1 MRWLQCSLTAAVLLT
16 TIVAASRAVAQGRP
30 TTEIVPQIEHSNV
43 ITSSVF
49 SPNGKWVL
57 TSSYDHTARLW
68 ETNTG
73 LLLREFRG
81 HTEAIYA
88 ATFSA
93 DGKFVLTGSHD
104 KSIKIWETATG
115 RLMRSIAHPGPYA
128 LVFAVAY
135 APDGRRVYSG
145 ALDGR
150 IRAWDA
156 PTDKLLRT
164 LEGHTSTVLS
174 IALSGDGKRLVSGSS
189 DKTLK
194 LWDAAAGKLIRTFVG
209 HMDTVASVAISA
221 DGQRVVS
228 GSSDGTAKI
237 WDAQTGRLIRTFD
250 AHVEQPTAKSKEE
263 TAARRVYAV
272 ALSPDGQ
279 RILSGGSSSLHI
291 WEIATGKLLQ
301 AHTELGLA
309 LTAAYAPDGKHLVT
323 GGFSKTKLW
332 EAATGQV
339 VRSFEGTANLYADA
353 KFTSDGEYII
363 TSARDLS
370 MKVWDPKS
378 GRLLHSHKAD
388 AIVGTLERSALWR
401 HFVAHG
407 PGAAPNF
414 ITAATATVQPILDEV
429 KSKGWNADIRSVA
442 HSADGGRIV
451 TVDAQRSIRVWDARS
466 GRLIRTFNGSE
477 PGARHWEYGK
487 VGLSPDGARLLTGA
501 FKTVKLYS
509 VDDGRLIRSSQ
520 GHEGGIAAISF
531 SADGRTALS
540 TGDDKIVKLWD
551 GRTGAPLRT
560 LRGHTNRMGEAVFSH
575 HNMYVA
581 SASDD
586 GTARLWDVQ
595 TGLEL
600 QTFVGLGAGVSA
612 VQFSPD
618 DKRLLTGSR
627 DGSVAIWDVAS
638 GQRLASILTGKDGD
652 WLAMSTDGFFTT
664 SHRDPKM
671 LAIVHGTEVTSIAQ
685 VHQSL
690 FNPDLLREALAG
702 DPRGEVAQAAQVIN
716 LDKVIESGPPP
727 AVDITSHAPTQK
739 TTSELETVTARVTDM
754 GKGVGRIEWRL
765 NGITVGVASKP
776 PGLGPHYEIKHTVAL
791 DRGEN
796 ILEVVAYNGSNLLAS
811 QTARVTIISESGP
824 TIIRPRLHV
833 LAIGINNYID
843 KGWHPPGAAGPVAYP
858 PLALAAKDA
867 TALAASLKQGNEKLY
882 ADVLVTTLV
891 NGAATIDGIER
902 AIDGI
907 AARMHQ
913 RDSFIFFAAAH
924 GTSDNG
930 RFYLIPQN
938 FQSGPGA
945 LQSSAIGQ
953 DRLQD
958 WIANKIK
965 AKRVVIL
972 LDTCESGAL
981 VAGHT
986 RSRTEGDNFEVGLG
1000 RLHEATGRPVLTAA
1014 ASGQFAHEGVIADSG
1029 ERHGIFT
1036 WALLDAFH
1044 RGDSDGN
1051 GTIELSELVAHV
1063 QRMVPEIASRFR
1075 GTGRASIEALGP
1087 VIGQQSARFGSR
1099 GEDYVLVERM
1109 R

>member
-1 MRWLQCSLTAAVLLT
+1 MRWLQCSLAAAALLTMTAAS
-16 TIVAASRAVAQGRP
+16 AAAQGRP

-43 ITSSVF
+43 ITASVF

-57 TSSYDHTARLW
+57 TSSYDYTARLW
-68 ETNTG
+68 ETSTG

-81 HTEAIYA
+81 HPEAVYA

-93 DGKFVLTGSHD
+93 DGKYVLTGSHD

-115 RLMRSIAHPGPYA
+115 TLMRSIAHPGPYT

-156 PTDKLLRT
+156 ATGKLLRT
-164 LEGHTSTVLS
+164 LEGHASTVLS
-174 IALSGDGKRLVSGSS
+174 IALSVDGTRLVSGSG

-194 LWDAAAGKLIRTFVG
+194 LWDAAGGKLIRTFNG
-209 HMDTVASVAISA
+209 HTDAVASVAISS
-221 DGQRVVS
+221 DGQRIAS
-228 GSSDGTAKI
+228 GSSDGTAKT

-250 AHVEQPTAKSKEE
+250 AYAGQPAATSKEE
-263 TAARRVYAV
+263 MAGRRVYAV

-291 WEIATGKLLQ
+291 WEIATGKLLR
-301 AHTELGLA
+301 AHTELGVA
-309 LTAAYAPDGKHLVT
+309 LTAAYAPDGKHLIT
-323 GGFSKTKLW
+323 GGFSRAKLW

-339 VRSFEGTANLYADA
+339 VRSFEGTSNLYADA
-353 KFTSDGEYII
+353 KFTADGEYILS
-363 TSARDLS
+363 SASDLS
-370 MKVWDPKS
+370 MKVWDPRS
-378 GRLLHSHKAD
+378 GRMLHSHKAD
-388 AIVGTLERSALWR
+388 GVVGTLERSALWR

-407 PGAAPNF
+407 PGAAPNS
-414 ITAATATVQPILDEV
+414 ITAATATIQPILDEV
-429 KSKGWNADIRSVA
+429 RSKGWNADIRSVA

-466 GRLIRTFNGSE
+466 GRLIRTFDGSE
-477 PGARHWEYGK
+477 PGARHWEYGN
-487 VGLSPDGARLLTGA
+487 VGLSPDGTRLLTGA

-520 GHEGGIAAISF
+520 GHEGGVTAISF

-540 TGDDKIVKLWD
+540 TGDDKTVKLWD
-551 GRTGAPLRT
+551 GRTGTPLRT
-560 LRGHTNRMGEAVFSH
+560 LRAHANRVAKAVFSH
-575 HNMYVA
+575 RGTYVA
-581 SASDD
+581 SASND

-595 TGLEL
+595 KGLAL
-600 QTFVGLGAGVSA
+600 QAFVGLGAGVSA

-618 DKRLLTGSR
+618 DKRLLTGSL
-627 DGSVAIWDVAS
+627 DGSVAIWDIAS
-638 GQRLASILTGKDGD
+638 GQRLASFLTGKDGD

-671 LAIVHGTEVTSIAQ
+671 LAIVRGTEVTSIAQ

-702 DPRGEVAQAAQVIN
+702 DPGGEVAQAARVIN
-716 LDKVIESGPPP
+716 LDKVVESGPPP
-727 AVDITSHAPTQK
+727 AVNITSHGPTHK
-739 TTSELETVTARVTDM
+739 STSELETVTARVTDM

-776 PGLGPHYEIKHTVAL
+776 PGSGPHYEIKHIVAL

-796 ILEVVAYNGSNLLAS
+796 IVEVAAYNASNLLAS
-811 QTARVTIISESGP
+811 PAARVKMFSESGP
-824 TIIRPRLHV
+824 AIVKSRLHV
-833 LAIGINNYID
+833 LVIGINNYID
-843 KGWHPPGAAGPVAYP
+843 KGWHPPGASGPVAFP

-867 TALAASLKQGNEKLY
+867 IGLAAALKQGSGKLY
-882 ADVLVTTLV
+882 ADVRVTTLV
-891 NGAATIDGIER
+891 DGAATIAGIER

-907 AARMHQ
+907 AAAMHP

-924 GTSDNG
+924 GTSENG

-958 WIANKIK
+958 WIANRIK

-986 RSRTEGDNFEVGLG
+986 RSRTEGDTFEVGLG

-1036 WALLDAFH
+1036 WALLDALR
-1044 RGDSDGN
+1044 RGDADGN
-1051 GTIELSELVAHV
+1051 GTIELSELAAHV
-1063 QRMVPEIASRFR
+1063 QRMVPEIASRFK
-1075 GTGRASIEALGP
+1075 GTGRASIEALAP

-1099 GEDYVLVERM
+1099 GEDYALVEKLR
-1109 R
+1109 

>member
-1 MRWLQCSLTAAVLLT
+1 MRWLQCSLTAAALV
-16 TIVAASRAVAQGRP
+16 IAATSSAAGGRP

-68 ETNTG
+68 EASTG
-73 LLLREFRG
+73 LLLREFRS
-81 HTEAIYA
+81 HTEAVYA

-93 DGKFVLTGSHD
+93 DGKYVITGSHD

-115 RLMRSIAHPGPYA
+115 RLMRSIAHTGPYT

-156 PTDKLLRT
+156 ATGKLLRT
-164 LEGHTSTVLS
+164 LEGHASTVQS
-174 IALSGDGKRLVSGSS
+174 IALSVDGTRLVSGGS

-194 LWDAAAGKLIRTFVG
+194 LWDAAGGKLIRTFIG
-209 HMDTVASVAISA
+209 HSDAVASVALSA
-221 DGQRVVS
+221 DGQRIVS

-237 WDAQTGRLIRTFD
+237 WDAQAGHLIRTFD
-250 AHVEQPTAKSKEE
+250 AYAGQPIAKTKGE
-263 TAARRVYAV
+263 TAGRRVYAV

-279 RILSGGSSSLHI
+279 QVLSGGSSALHT
-291 WEIATGKLLQ
+291 WEIATGKLLR

-309 LTAAYAPDGKHLVT
+309 LTAAYAPDGKHLIT
-323 GGFSKTKLW
+323 GGFSETKLW
-332 EAATGQV
+332 EAATGKV
-339 VRSFEGTANLYADA
+339 VRSFEGTSNLYADA
-353 KFTSDGEYII
+353 KFTADGEYII

-370 MKVWDPKS
+370 MKVWDPRS

-414 ITAATATVQPILDEV
+414 TTVATATIQPLLDEV
-429 KSKGWNADIRSVA
+429 RSKGWNADIRSVA

-451 TVDAQRSIRVWDARS
+451 TVDAQRSIRVWDAQS
-466 GRLIRTFNGSE
+466 GRFIRTFDGGE

-487 VGLSPDGARLLTGA
+487 VGLSPDGTRLLTGA

-520 GHEGGIAAISF
+520 GHESGIAAISF
-531 SADGRTALS
+531 SPDGRTALS
-540 TGDDKIVKLWD
+540 TGDDKMVRLWD

-560 LRGHTNRMGEAVFSH
+560 LRGHTNMMAEALFSH
-575 HNMYVA
+575 RGMYVA
-581 SASDD
+581 SASHD

-600 QTFVGLGAGVSA
+600 QTFEGLGAGVSA

-618 DKRLLTGSR
+618 DKRLLTASR
-627 DGSVAIWDVAS
+627 DGSVAIWDIVS
-638 GQRLASILTGKDGD
+638 GQRLASFLTGKDGD
-652 WLAMSTDGFFTT
+652 WLAMSRDGFFTT
-664 SHRDPKM
+664 AHRDPKM

-702 DPRGEVAQAAQVIN
+702 DPRGEVAQAARVIN

-727 AVDITSHAPTQK
+727 AVNVTSHAPTHK

-754 GKGVGRIEWRL
+754 GKGIGRIEWRL
-765 NGITVGVASKP
+765 NGITVGVSSKP
-776 PGLGPHYEIKHTVAL
+776 LGPGPHYEIKHTVAL

-796 ILEVVAYNGSNLLAS
+796 IVEVAAYNASNLLAS
-811 QTARVTIISESGP
+811 PAARVRMFSESGP
-824 TIIRPRLHV
+824 TIVKPRLHV
-833 LAIGINNYID
+833 LVIGINNYID
-843 KGWHPPGAAGPVAYP
+843 KGWHPPGAAGPVAFP

-867 TALAASLKQGNEKLY
+867 TGLAAALKQGGGKLY
-882 ADVLVTTLV
+882 ADVRVTTLV
-891 NGAATIDGIER
+891 DGAATFVGIER

-907 AARMHQ
+907 AAGMHP

-924 GTSDNG
+924 GTSENG

-945 LQSSAIGQ
+945 LESRAIGQ

-958 WIANKIK
+958 WIANRIK

-986 RSRTEGDNFEVGLG
+986 RSRIEGNTFEVGLG

-1014 ASGQFAHEGVIADSG
+1014 
-1029 ERHGIFT
+1029 
-1036 WALLDAFH
+1036 
-1044 RGDSDGN
+1044 
-1051 GTIELSELVAHV
+1051 
-1063 QRMVPEIASRFR
+1063 
-1075 GTGRASIEALGP
+1075 RASSPIAENATVSLPGLFWM
-1087 VIGQQSARFGSR
+1087 RFAVPMPTATEPSSFR
-1099 GEDYVLVERM
+1099 NS
-1109 R
+1109 